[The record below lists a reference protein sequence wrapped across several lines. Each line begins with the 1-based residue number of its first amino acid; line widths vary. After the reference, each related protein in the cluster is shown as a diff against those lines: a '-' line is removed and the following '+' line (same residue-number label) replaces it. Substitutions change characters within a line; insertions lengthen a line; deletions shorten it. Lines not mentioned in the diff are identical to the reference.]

1 MTNTRSNMFDATD
14 SVIVIGV
21 GRSGLATAEVLR
33 ARGASVVAFDDKPPE
48 KLNRERDV
56 LAKLG
61 VPLLASGELAKAIGA
76 ATGAVLSPGVPLNH
90 PAVLAISRAGVP
102 VYSEIEVAYRLCDA
116 PIIAV
121 TGSKGK
127 STTTA
132 LIGHLLRADGRKV
145 HVGGNI
151 GDPLIKKTVAAGHDD
166 WVVAEVSSFQ
176 LESIREFRPRISV
189 LLNLSP
195 DHLDRYPSMEEYGE
209 AKYRIFANQG
219 DGDVFVGNMDDE
231 TGARLR
237 AGVRTIP
244 CKTLWFSLSG
254 QKGADAFYRDG
265 MLHWRGDGVRPDG
278 ELIAA
283 NELHLRGAHN
293 IENALAASLAALAA
307 GASVKAVR
315 DGLRSFLPLPHR
327 LQPIANADGI
337 VWIDDSKA
345 TNPDAVVKAIEAFT
359 EPIVLIAGGKPKN
372 TEFGTMC
379 SAISKRVKAAVLIGE
394 SAQLIGRGLRG
405 PLVAYAKSMDE
416 AVEAA
421 FGLAISGDVVLL
433 SPGCASFDMFDS
445 AEQRGEKFAAAVKAR
460 VEGNGVHAG

>member
-1 MTNTRSNMFDATD
+1 MTNTRSSMFDATD

-33 ARGASVVAFDDKPPE
+33 ARGAAVVAFDDKPPE
-48 KLNRERDV
+48 KLVKEREQ
-56 LAKLG
+56 LAKFG
-61 VPLLASGELAKAIGA
+61 VPLLGSGELGKAVGT
-76 ATGAVLSPGVPLNH
+76 ATGAVLSPGVPLNN
-90 PAVLAISRAGVP
+90 PAVLAIARTGVP

-151 GDPLIKKTVAAGHDD
+151 GDPLIKKTVAAGPDD
-166 WVVAEVSSFQ
+166 WVIAEVSSFQ
-176 LESIREFRPRISV
+176 LESIREFRPRVSV

-195 DHLDRYPSMEEYGE
+195 DHLDRYPSMDEYAE

-219 DGDVFVGNMDDE
+219 EGDVFVGNMDDE
-231 TGARLR
+231 AGARLR

-244 CKTLWFSLSG
+244 CKTLWFSLAG
-254 QKGADAFYRDG
+254 QSGADAFLRDG
-265 MLHWRGDGVRPDG
+265 VLQWRGDGVRPDG
-278 ELIAA
+278 ELAA
-283 NELHLRGAHN
+283 VKDLHLRGAHN
-293 IENALAASLAALAA
+293 AENALAASLAALAA

-327 LQPIANADGI
+327 LQSIETADG
-337 VWIDDSKA
+337 VTWIDDSKA
-345 TNPDAVVKAIEAFT
+345 TNPDAVIKALEAFQ

-372 TEFGTMC
+372 TEFGEMC
-379 SAISKRVKAAVLIGE
+379 RAISKRAKAAILIGE
-394 SAQLIGRGLRG
+394 AAQLIGRSLRG
-405 PLVAYAKSMDE
+405 PLVAYANSMED

-421 FGLAISGDVVLL
+421 IGVARPGDVVLL
-433 SPGCASFDMFDS
+433 SPGCASFDMFES

-460 VEGNGVHAG
+460 VDGVHAG

>member
-1 MTNTRSNMFDATD
+1 MFDATD

-48 KLNRERDV
+48 KLIKERDQ

-61 VPLLASGELAKAIGA
+61 VPLLASNELAKAVGA
-76 ATGAVLSPGVPLNH
+76 ATAVVLSPGVPLNN
-90 PAVLAISRAGVP
+90 PAVLAISRLGVP

-151 GDPLIKKTVAAGHDD
+151 GDPLIKKTVAAGPDD

-195 DHLDRYPSMEEYGE
+195 DHLDRYPSMDEYAE

-219 DGDVFVGNMDDE
+219 EGDIFIGNLDDDA
-231 TGARLR
+231 GARLR
-237 AGVRTIP
+237 AGDRTIP

-254 QKGADAFYRDG
+254 QPGSDAFARDG
-265 MLHWRGDGVRPDG
+265 VLQWNGDGVRPDG
-278 ELIAA
+278 TLAA
-283 NELHLRGAHN
+283 AKDLHLRGAHN
-293 IENALAASLAALAA
+293 VENALAASLAALAA

-315 DGLRSFLPLPHR
+315 EGLRSFLPLPHR
-327 LQPIANADGI
+327 LQSIAVADG
-337 VWIDDSKA
+337 VTWVDDSKA
-345 TNPDAVVKAIEAFT
+345 TNPDAVVKALDAFQ

-372 TEFGTMC
+372 TEFGEMC
-379 SAISKRVKAAVLIGE
+379 REISRRVKAAVLIGE
-394 SAQLIGRGLRG
+394 AAQLIGRELRG

-421 FGLAISGDVVLL
+421 FGLAKPGDVVLL
-433 SPGCASFDMFDS
+433 SPGCASFDMFES

-460 VEGNGVHAG
+460 VNGVHAR